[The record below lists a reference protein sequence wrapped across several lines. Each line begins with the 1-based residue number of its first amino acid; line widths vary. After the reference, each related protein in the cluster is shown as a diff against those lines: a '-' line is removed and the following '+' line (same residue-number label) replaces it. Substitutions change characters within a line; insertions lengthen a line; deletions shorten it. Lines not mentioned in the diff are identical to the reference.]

1 MAPQPVKIRAD
12 IEVTCYT
19 YDGIDAI
26 KESLLEGKNTGTNEN
41 VVIKLIAPPMYV
53 MTTITLDRETGIQ
66 TLLTAIERIAT
77 CIRGK
82 GGTLDVKMAP
92 KAITDREESEMQAML
107 DRLAIEQAEVDGDE
121 PEEI

>member
-26 KESLLEGKNTGTNEN
+26 KESLLEGENTGTNEN